1 MQQSAVLPGVFIFLL
16 LIPTATTALSQDRPL
31 PYPVTAIASFE
42 RAVAEGTRTFTGD
55 PGPGYWTN
63 RGRYVLDATVSPWT
77 AMLRATGTAVY
88 FNNSPDTLRHVY
100 IHLRQN
106 LHAAGV
112 VRNRPQEITGGVQ
125 LSKVAAQGQA
135 LVERPLSGGAGYTVD
150 GTVMDV
156 WLPRPIAPGDSAEF
170 EFAWA
175 FKIPEAGAPRM
186 GQDGEV
192 FYLGYW
198 YPQFAVYDDVHG
210 WVAEQY
216 QGNGE
221 FYMDYADYDV
231 AITVPEGF
239 LVAATGELVN
249 GDDVLSAQTR
259 QRLQAVASQN
269 EVYSIVGE
277 DERSA
282 GVSTA
287 NSPTGLL
294 TWRFRAEDVRDFAF
308 GTSDAYVWDAT
319 LAETADGGLAHI
331 HTLYRP
337 TEASWDRS
345 AEFARFSIEYLSDM
359 LAPYV
364 YPHMTVVEGIIGG
377 GMEYPMITLIGGE
390 RTPRSLFGTTFH
402 EISHMWVP
410 MLVGQNEKQY
420 AWMDE
425 GLTSYNTNEAAAAF
439 WNEDTWNPDEQSY
452 YGYAGT
458 GDEVE
463 SMRHADQYPY
473 GSRARTVASYN
484 KPAVALR
491 ALEFVLGEETF
502 DRAYREYIER
512 WAYKHPYPYDLFN
525 TVEDVAGQ
533 DLDWFWTSLF
543 YETWTLDHAIAAV
556 DSDAS
561 GVTVTVEDRGLTP
574 MPVELEVTY
583 DDGATASQTI
593 AVDAWLDGER
603 TVTATFPAGDVA
615 RVELDPRVYLP
626 DIDRFN
632 TVWEQE
638 AAGMGSR

>member
-1 MQQSAVLPGVFIFLL
+1 MQSS
-16 LIPTATTALSQDRPL
+16 TALPVLIAFLILFSPSAAAWSQDRPL
-31 PYPVTAIASFE
+31 PYPVTPLASFE
-42 RAVAEGTRTFTGD
+42 RAVAGGTRTPTGA

-63 RGRYVLDATVSPWT
+63 RGRYALEATMSPGT
-77 AMLRATGTAVY
+77 AMLRGTGTAVY

-106 LHAAGV
+106 LHAPGA

-125 LSKVAAQGQA
+125 LSKVAAQGQT
-135 LVERPLSGGAGYTVD
+135 LVERPSSHGAGYTVD

-156 WLPRPIAPGDSAEF
+156 WMPRPVAPGDSAAF
-170 EFAWA
+170 EFAWS

-221 FYMDYADYDV
+221 FYMDYADYEV

-249 GDDVLSAQTR
+249 VNDVLTEKTSG
-259 QRLQAVASQN
+259 RLAAVTTSDDI
-269 EVYSIVGE
+269 VSIVGE
-277 DERSA
+277 HERSA
-282 GVSTA
+282 GTSTA
-287 NSPTGLL
+287 DSPTGLL
-294 TWRFRAEDVRDFAF
+294 TWRFVADDVRDFAF
-308 GTSDAYVWDAT
+308 GTSDVYVWDAT
-319 LAETADGGLAHI
+319 LAEMAGGGLAHI

-337 TEASWDRS
+337 TETAWERS
-345 AEFARFSIEYLSDM
+345 AEFARFSIEYLSNM
-359 LAPYV
+359 LLPYP
-364 YPHMTVVEGIIGG
+364 YPQMTVVEGIIGG
-377 GMEYPMITLIGGE
+377 GMEYPMITLIGGD

-402 EISHMWVP
+402 EISHMWMPIV
-410 MLVGQNEKQY
+410 VGQNEKHY

-425 GLTSYNTNEAAAAF
+425 GPAVFNTNEGAAVF

-473 GSRARTVASYN
+473 GTGARVVASYN

-502 DRAYREYIER
+502 ERAYREYVER

-525 TVEDVAGQ
+525 TFEDIAGR

-543 YETWTLDHAIAAV
+543 YETWTLDQAV
-556 DSDAS
+556 AGVESDAS
-561 GVTVTVEDRGLTP
+561 GVTVTVEDRGMTP
-574 MPVELEVTY
+574 MPVELQVTY
-583 DDGATASQTI
+583 DDGATAAQTI
-593 AVDAWLDGER
+593 DVEAWLSGDR
-603 TVTATFPAGDVA
+603 SVTATFPAGDVA
-615 RVELDPRVYLP
+615 RVELDPGAYLP
-626 DIDRFN
+626 DNDRFN
-632 TVWEQE
+632 NVWEE
-638 AAGMGSR
+638 GD